1 MKLIVALGNPGNQY
15 LFTRHNAGFIAIDY
29 IAKEAR
35 EEFKLEQKFKCEL
48 LKLNY
53 NSQNLILIKPQTY
66 MNLSGDSLIKVM
78 NFYKISIKDII
89 VIYDDI
95 SLNLGKI
102 RFRESGTSGGHNG
115 IKSIINVLGG
125 DNKFHRLKIGIGP
138 QTKPSEQ
145 YVLESF
151 SDQEL
156 LLLKDVCKTV
166 KNALEYYLDFGI
178 QKAQNKYN

>member
-1 MKLIVALGNPGNQY
+1 MKLIVALGNPGTQY

-78 NFYKISIKDII
+78 NFYKISINYKNCI
-89 VIYDDI
+89 
-95 SLNLGKI
+95 
-102 RFRESGTSGGHNG
+102 
-115 IKSIINVLGG
+115 
-125 DNKFHRLKIGIGP
+125 P
-138 QTKPSEQ
+138 Q
-145 YVLESF
+145 
-151 SDQEL
+151 
-156 LLLKDVCKTV
+156 
-166 KNALEYYLDFGI
+166 
-178 QKAQNKYN
+178 

>member
-1 MKLIVALGNPGNQY
+1 MKYKINPATVGK
-15 LFTRHNAGFIAIDY
+15 GFNILVDEGVIYKKRGVGMFVSKGSKELLMNKRKESFFNDY
-29 IAKEAR
+29 IVTLLDEAK
-35 EEFKLEQKFKCEL
+35 
-48 LKLNY
+48 KLN
-53 NSQNLILIKPQTY
+53 
-66 MNLSGDSLIKVM
+66 
-78 NFYKISIKDII
+78 ISIEDII

-115 IKSIINVLGG
+115 IKSIIKVLGG
-125 DNKFHRLKIGIGP
+125 ENKFHRLKIGIGP

-156 LLLKDVCKTV
+156 LLLKDVCKIV